1 MTFFTSTQTPLYSE
15 SWTPRSTAGYAGT
28 CIFLIALAVVFRGIM
43 AFKHHMEHRW
53 LDQHLNRRYVVVA
66 GRKNEKART
75 SEDGNAQTA
84 LLVSA
89 TGVEEDVRVVRRH
102 VRGPFPWRLSIDVP
116 RAALAVVMSGVGYLL
131 YVFSLPSSL
140 PSFLPSFLPSL
151 YLSPYQPPPSPLFL
165 LPSSCISCHPL
176 TPHSSSRSIVCW
188 QS

>member
-1 MTFFTSTQTPLYSE
+1 MAHQHSSSSSSSSSAGMAMTFFTSTQTPLYSE

-131 YVFSLPSSL
+131 MLAVMTFNVGYFLSVLAGVFVGELLVGRYV
-140 PSFLPSFLPSL
+140 
-151 YLSPYQPPPSPLFL
+151 QTEE
-165 LPSSCISCHPL
+165 H
-176 TPHSSSRSIVCW
+176 
-188 QS
+188 